1 MTKQG
6 CDDEARMPRPGKLR
20 EPEKNFQSLRAPSGA
35 RFWALALNFH
45 QAVGLGKIVF
55 PLVRPLEK
63 NRIFGAGGLPPM
75 K

>member
-63 NRIFGAGGLPPM
+63 IEFSALVGYPL
-75 K
+75 

>member
-6 CDDEARMPRPGKLR
+6 CPDQASFGNQRKISKVCARR
-20 EPEKNFQSLRAPSGA
+20 QARA
-35 RFWALALNFH
+35 FWALALNFH

-63 NRIFGAGGLPPM
+63 IEFSALVGYPL
-75 K
+75 

>member
-55 PLVRPLEK
+55 PLVCPLEK
-63 NRIFGAGGLPPM
+63 IEFSALVGYPL
-75 K
+75 